1 MKINLFK
8 VYLFTWYFLLGLGL
22 AVTMVMVGFGLGELI
37 DLF

>member
-8 VYLFTWYFLLGLGL
+8 IYLFTWHILLWLGL
-22 AVTMVMVGFGLGELI
+22 AVTIVMVGFGLGELI